1 MWIIYHFLR
10 LACAKEWTSF
20 NEQFNRI
27 DSQFVFRIAPKW
39 QAKQA
44 KYMQKENSTQ
54 TCLICQYQS
63 KVDSNYKL
71 LTDHTQ
77 NRTKYL
83 HWTERKENEAVEK
96 NVVLLL
102 SKTFRSG
109 RKHALRNQDSVFVI
123 FSETFHRFISNCKN
137 APTQMPHRSEYLINY
152 VTISF

>member
-27 DSQFVFRIAPKW
+27 DSQFVIRIAPKW

-54 TCLICQYQS
+54 TCLMCQYQS
-63 KVDSNYKL
+63 KVDSSCSNYKL

-96 NVVLLL
+96 NVVSLL

-109 RKHALRNQDSVFVI
+109 RKHALRKPRQRVCLSQKLSIALFQ
-123 FSETFHRFISNCKN
+123 TAKMHRLKCPIEAN
-137 APTQMPHRSEYLINY
+137 I
-152 VTISF
+152 